1 MTQAEESPATQ
12 LLHLLDGFRVAQAIH
27 VAAVL
32 GLADLLE
39 DGPLSSQ
46 DLAAATDTKAQP
58 LYRLL
63 RALAALGVFR
73 EEPDHRFVLTPV
85 GGCLRMT
92 GPHALGP
99 VAVQD
104 LQPEMWEAWG
114 HLLQSVRTGQN
125 AFRHAHGR
133 DVWEY
138 RARHPEASAVFDR
151 SMVAR
156 SERDSEAVLAAY
168 DFSRFGTV
176 VDVGGGKGAFLA
188 ALLVKHR
195 ALEATLFDQAHV
207 VAGALAFLQAA
218 GVEARCQIV
227 SGSFFE
233 TVPNGGDAYVLKMVI
248 HDWTD
253 NEAVSILQ
261 ACRSAMSSDARLLL
275 IEHVVGAPNDG
286 LPAEFFDLQ
295 MLVGAGGQERT
306 RDEFVELLDAAGFRL
321 VGVTHA
327 GEMSVIEAARR

>member
-73 EEPDHRFVLTPV
+73 EEPDHRFVLTPL

-114 HLLQSVRTGQN
+114 HLLQSVRTGQTPFATHMEWTYGSIERATQKPVPCSTVRWLPVRN
-125 AFRHAHGR
+125 ETARPCWRHMTFRGLGPWSTS
-133 DVWEY
+133 V
-138 RARHPEASAVFDR
+138 
-151 SMVAR
+151 VAR
-156 SERDSEAVLAAY
+156 APS
-168 DFSRFGTV
+168 SRPY
-176 VDVGGGKGAFLA
+176 
-188 ALLVKHR
+188 
-195 ALEATLFDQAHV
+195 
-207 VAGALAFLQAA
+207 
-218 GVEARCQIV
+218 
-227 SGSFFE
+227 S
-233 TVPNGGDAYVLKMVI
+233 
-248 HDWTD
+248 
-253 NEAVSILQ
+253 
-261 ACRSAMSSDARLLL
+261 
-275 IEHVVGAPNDG
+275 
-286 LPAEFFDLQ
+286 
-295 MLVGAGGQERT
+295 
-306 RDEFVELLDAAGFRL
+306 
-321 VGVTHA
+321 
-327 GEMSVIEAARR
+327 